1 MCNDGSMT
9 RRHFTVR
16 LDAEL
21 ILRLDRLAASEGT
34 SRSELLRRGAVAVL
48 EADERLADDVLIAS
62 YRLSLRPQDPLLVEA
77 ATRLAGEVAPKW

>member
-9 RRHFTVR
+9 RRPFTVR

-62 YRLSLRPQDPLLVEA
+62 YRLRPQDPLLVEA

>member
-21 ILRLDRLAASEGT
+21 VLRLDRLAASEGT

-48 EADERLADDVLIAS
+48 EADELLADDELIAS
-62 YRLSLRPQDPLLVEA
+62 YRLRPQDPLLVEA

>member
-1 MCNDGSMT
+1 MT

-21 ILRLDRLAASEGT
+21 VLRLDRLAASEGT

-48 EADERLADDVLIAS
+48 EADELLADDELIAS
-62 YRLSLRPQDPLLVEA
+62 YRLRPQDPLLVEA

>member
-1 MCNDGSMT
+1 MT

-48 EADERLADDVLIAS
+48 EADELLADDELTVS
-62 YRLSLRPQDPLLVEA
+62 YRLRPQDPLLVEA